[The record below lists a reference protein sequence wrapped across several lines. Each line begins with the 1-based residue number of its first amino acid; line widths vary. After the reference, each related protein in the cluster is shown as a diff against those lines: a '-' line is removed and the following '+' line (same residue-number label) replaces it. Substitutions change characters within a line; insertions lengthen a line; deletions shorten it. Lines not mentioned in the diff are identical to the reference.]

1 LGMLP
6 QKFFRRC
13 PRVIPYP
20 IGISPWNIIQIFQR
34 ITPNYL
40 LTMKEFLPDN
50 FIAELPASII
60 IEEGEYEFYC
70 FNLKDN

>member
-1 LGMLP
+1 
-6 QKFFRRC
+6 
-13 PRVIPYP
+13 
-20 IGISPWNIIQIFQR
+20 
-34 ITPNYL
+34 
-40 LTMKEFLPDN
+40 MKEFLPDN